1 MNTLIATTTD
11 QITSQ
16 KPVSRVLRYLPG
28 DTATALSYFYSKLSF
43 ETDAYD
49 VFTDMQEGITDFLV
63 IDARSEA
70 SYARE
75 HIPGAVNF
83 PHRLMNEHTTASLPK
98 DKVMVVYCDGIGC
111 NASTKGAFK
120 LASLGF
126 RTKEL
131 LGGIDWWKR
140 DGYPVEDG
148 QSSGNGISCG
158 CE

>member
-1 MNTLIATTTD
+1 MNT
-11 QITSQ
+11 QIKSQSAQVTAQ

-28 DTATALSYFYSKLSF
+28 DTAAALSHFYTKLSF

-49 VFTDMQEGITDFLV
+49 VYTDMQEGITDFIV
-63 IDARSEA
+63 IDARSAE
-70 SYARE
+70 SYTTE
-75 HIPGAVNF
+75 HIPGAINF
-83 PHRLMNEHTTASLPK
+83 PHRQMNELTTASLPK

-140 DGYPVEDG
+140 DGYPIEGG
-148 QSSGNGISCG
+148 QASENGINCG

>member
-1 MNTLIATTTD
+1 MET
-11 QITSQ
+11 QIINKLAQVNSQ
-16 KPVSRVLRYLPG
+16 KPVSRVLRYMPS
-28 DTATALSYFYSKLSF
+28 DTASALTHFFTKLSF

-49 VFTDMQEGITDFLV
+49 VYADMQEGITDFVV
-63 IDARSEA
+63 IDARSETT
-70 SYARE
+70 YATE
-75 HIPGAVNF
+75 HIPGALNF
-83 PHRLMNEHTTASLPK
+83 PHRLMNEQTTASLPR

-131 LGGIDWWKR
+131 LGGLDWWKR
-140 DGYPVEDG
+140 DGYPVE
-148 QSSGNGISCG
+148 SGSQVENSLNCG

>member
-1 MNTLIATTTD
+1 METHIETKPSQAN
-11 QITSQ
+11 SQ
-16 KPVSRVLRYLPG
+16 KPVSKVLRYLPG
-28 DTATALSYFYSKLSF
+28 DTAAALSHFYTKLSF

-49 VFTDMQEGITDFLV
+49 VYADMQEGITDFIV
-63 IDARSEA
+63 IDARSAE
-70 SYARE
+70 SYALE
-75 HIPGAVNF
+75 HIPSAINL
-83 PHRLMNEHTTASLPK
+83 PHRQMNDLTTASLPK

-126 RTKEL
+126 KTKEL

-140 DGYPVEDG
+140 DGYPVEGG
-148 QSSGNGISCG
+148 QTSANGIMCG